1 MEGNSLP
8 VEVLGWSTLVG
19 IPSSRPGDG
28 GFVDFGIG
36 GADGLVWSE
45 GLQQLERG
53 DVLGH
58 GHCPWPG
65 LGRDPAAPS
74 GIPPSPLLRCC
85 HGDACTQEPPTTLR
99 PLASTTSPKRATPAP
114 RHQARRIRA
123 HGSRGNNSPSTSSRP
138 NSRDF
143 PMHHPKH
150 HPTDPLPRSVP
161 SKPNDDKRGKT
172 AVNHHRR
179 GHLLTSKVPYLPTC
193 PGSICIHHSPYA
205 TACVHVLC
213 VRRRR

>member
-1 MEGNSLP
+1 MGLFGVKGFSNWNG
-8 VEVLGWSTLVG
+8 VMYLGMD
-19 IPSSRPGDG
+19 I
-28 GFVDFGIG
+28 
-36 GADGLVWSE
+36 A
-45 GLQQLERG
+45 
-53 DVLGH
+53 
-58 GHCPWPG
+58 PG
-65 LGRDPAAPS
+65 LAWDA
-74 GIPPSPLLRCC
+74 IPPPRVGYL
-85 HGDACTQEPPTTLR
+85 PPPCSAAATATLAHKSLQR
-99 PLASTTSPKRATPAP
+99 HCGHWHQPPASPKRATPAP
-114 RHQARRIRA
+114 RNQARRIRA

-150 HPTDPLPRSVP
+150 RPTDPLPRSVP
-161 SKPNDDKRGKT
+161 SQPNDDKRGKT

-213 VRRRR
+213 MRRRR